1 MIDAR
6 LLILPLIVAAL
17 LFFSTSTLNADTI
30 DLEIHDDI
38 YNSVYIPYL
47 DLQTRTQIFY
57 GGSSSGKS
65 FFLAQRL
72 VEDIFAGGHN
82 YLVVRNV
89 GNTIRTSVF
98 NEVKKAIGDYGLS
111 DCFKVNKSDMLI
123 TCTLNGYQAIFKG
136 LDDEEK
142 IKSITPEKGVI
153 TDIWVEEA
161 TECRYEAIKQLNKR
175 LRGRSKVGK
184 RLILSFNPIYKTHWI
199 FTEYFAPL
207 GWADDQKTY
216 LDDHLVILKTTYAN
230 NEWLEPDDIYE
241 LENEKNEYY
250 RDVYTYG
257 KWGILGDVIFTNWRT
272 EDLTALAPTFDR
284 IRNGLDFGYSSDPNA
299 FVRCHYD
306 KKQQKIYIFKGW
318 HKHGLTN
325 PQIAAEL
332 KPDIGAEPIF
342 CDSSEPKSI
351 AELQAESIDARA
363 VKKGP
368 DSILHGIKWLQ
379 RHEIIIDSSLQHVVN
394 EFTVYQWKKDK
405 DGNSLPIPEDKENHS
420 IDSTRYALETEH
432 SGFFEGLV

>member
-6 LLILPLIVAAL
+6 IIILPLIVAAL
-17 LFFSTSTLNADTI
+17 LFFSTCTLDADTI

-72 VEDIFAGGHN
+72 VEDLFAGGHN

-89 GNTIRTSVF
+89 GNTLRTSVF
-98 NEVKKAIGDYGLS
+98 NEVKKAIGDYDLS
-111 DCFKVNKSDMLI
+111 DCFKVNKSDMVI

-136 LDDEEK
+136 MDDEEK

-199 FTEYFAPL
+199 FTEYFAPI
-207 GWADDQKTY
+207 GWTDDQKNY
-216 LDDHLVILKTTYAN
+216 LDDHLSILKTTYAD
-230 NEWLEPDDIYE
+230 NEWLELDDIYE
-241 LENEKNEYY
+241 LENENNEYY
-250 RDVYTYG
+250 RNVYTYG
-257 KWGILGDVIFTNWRT
+257 KWGVLGDVIITNWRT
-272 EDLTALAPTFDR
+272 EDLSGMLSEFTR
-284 IRNGLDFGYSSDPNA
+284 VRNGLDFGYSSDPNA
-299 FVRCHYD
+299 FTRNHYD
-306 KKQQKIYIFKGW
+306 PVNKRIYVFSGW
-318 HKHGLTN
+318 HQTKMTN
-325 PQIAAEL
+325 PMIADRI
-332 KPDIGAEPIF
+332 KPEIGQEALF
-342 CDSSEPKSI
+342 CDSAEPKSI
-351 AELQAESIDARA
+351 QELKDHGIDARA

-368 DSILHGIKWLQ
+368 DSLLYSIKWLQ
-379 RHEIIIDSSLQHVVN
+379 RHEIIVDKRLQGMIN
-394 EFTVYQWKKDK
+394 ELTTWQWKKDK
-405 DGNSLPIPEDKENHS
+405 DGVSLPIPVDKDNHY
-420 IDSTRYALETEH
+420 IDSTRYALEIEY
-432 SGFFEGLV
+432 SGFFGGVI